1 MIENNYYEEFNKEAL
16 YNNLKG
22 TFESLTTEE
31 KSACFVAS
39 SFLRECIMI
48 LIEKDIL
55 QTEEG
60 TDIVHFL
67 FPLDIKDTTL
77 LQEFFIFSVNEK
89 WVIGTFHCPYTQ
101 KRDWVNIIKQML
113 LSIHLEE

>member
-1 MIENNYYEEFNKEAL
+1 MRKFGFID
-16 YNNLKG
+16 NLSPIIRGEKQDG
-22 TFESLTTEE
+22 LLVTVNGGESFES
-31 KSACFVAS
+31 VN
-39 SFLRECIMI
+39 II
-48 LIEKDIL
+48 
-55 QTEEG
+55 
-60 TDIVHFL
+60 

>member
-1 MIENNYYEEFNKEAL
+1 MQKEIEKEIKQI
-16 YNNLKG
+16 N
-22 TFESLTTEE
+22 TDI
-31 KSACFVAS
+31 V
-39 SFLRECIMI
+39 

>member
-1 MIENNYYEEFNKEAL
+1 MKKEHTKYYDKRIYQIEKEIKQI
-16 YNNLKG
+16 N
-22 TFESLTTEE
+22 TDI
-31 KSACFVAS
+31 V
-39 SFLRECIMI
+39 